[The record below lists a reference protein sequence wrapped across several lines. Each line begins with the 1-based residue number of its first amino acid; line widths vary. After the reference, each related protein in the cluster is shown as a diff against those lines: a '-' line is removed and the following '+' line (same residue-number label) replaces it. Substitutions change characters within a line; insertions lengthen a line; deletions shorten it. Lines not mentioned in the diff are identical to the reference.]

1 MRGKPAL
8 CGGLLRHSCSVL
20 PPLENCDHRFVPQG
34 LVKHRMSEV
43 RAWSR
48 PITASAFLASQDKEA
63 FDRVPLVLEQNN
75 ALFAA
80 SADPTPTADERSAA
94 EEVRLDRCSWSRQF
108 AGHTGARQ
116 PYPLHF
122 SCNALELGPAKF
134 CHPIK
139 NTDANLCFSLLIV
152 KMSRFEFGPDHSLP
166 STHLGLNATALV

>member
-20 PPLENCDHRFVPQG
+20 PPLENCDHRFVPQR

-48 PITASAFLASQDKEA
+48 PITAGAFLASQDKEA

-94 EEVRLDRCSWSRQF
+94 EEIRLDRHCIVARHVLGRVNSLDIQ
-108 AGHTGARQ
+108 AEPVLGHAR
-116 PYPLHF
+116 
-122 SCNALELGPAKF
+122 SMSGPGF
-134 CHPIK
+134 
-139 NTDANLCFSLLIV
+139 TV
-152 KMSRFEFGPDHSLP
+152 Q
-166 STHLGLNATALV
+166 